1 MFNLFGRSS
10 KNQTKPPR
18 APGDTIRARDLEY
31 LSTWSAQHGGQAG
44 GVEGFVEPETII
56 NEMSVV
62 LVDGSG
68 DWTRRKI
75 GGPKGI
81 DVVAKKLG
89 IPLYFAEETGYPQRM
104 RDRIERDRLIKKRLE
119 QRERRARMEQA
130 RRSEEES

>member
-1 MFNLFGRSS
+1 M
-10 KNQTKPPR
+10 
-18 APGDTIRARDLEY
+18 
-31 LSTWSAQHGGQAG
+31 
-44 GVEGFVEPETII
+44 EGFVEPETII

-62 LVDGSG
+62 LVDGGG

-81 DVVAKKLG
+81 DVVANNLG

-119 QRERRARMEQA
+119 QRERRARMEEA

>member
-1 MFNLFGRSS
+1 M
-10 KNQTKPPR
+10 
-18 APGDTIRARDLEY
+18 
-31 LSTWSAQHGGQAG
+31 
-44 GVEGFVEPETII
+44 EPETII

-81 DVVAKKLG
+81 DVVAKKLN

>member
-1 MFNLFGRSS
+1 M
-10 KNQTKPPR
+10 
-18 APGDTIRARDLEY
+18 
-31 LSTWSAQHGGQAG
+31 
-44 GVEGFVEPETII
+44 EPETII

-130 RRSEEES
+130 RRSEEGS

>member
-1 MFNLFGRSS
+1 M
-10 KNQTKPPR
+10 
-18 APGDTIRARDLEY
+18 
-31 LSTWSAQHGGQAG
+31 
-44 GVEGFVEPETII
+44 EPETLV

-89 IPLYFAEETGYPQRM
+89 IPLYLAEETGYPQRM

-130 RRSEEES
+130 RREEEES